1 MLTICLASTKT
12 GKEILF
18 TLSFSHVQDIIAS
31 YLLVPFVFF
40 CHHLSA
46 LNIII
51 SWQIHLG
58 LFKEHTGLLLS
69 KDMFCGL

>member
-1 MLTICLASTKT
+1 M
-12 GKEILF
+12 F

-31 YLLVPFVFF
+31 YLLLVTFVFF

-46 LNIII
+46 LKIII
-51 SWQIHLG
+51 NWQIHLG

-69 KDMFCGL
+69 KEMFCG